1 MQEEDIIIQISQ
13 KIKEQRKAKGITVQ
27 ELANKADVSKGLIS
41 QIENNRTVPSLLV
54 LVNIIRAL
62 NLDMNEFF
70 NDINQH
76 KPSSRVIVLRKH
88 QYQPVEKEPAKGY
101 HYQRVILRTLKGGP
115 TDIQLLDLRKGARRP
130 QLVKT
135 DAWEYKYVISGTV
148 EYQVH
153 NEVHILEP
161 GDSIFFDGRLGHKPS
176 NIGEDD
182 AQLLIIYFFESSNE
196 A

>member
-1 MQEEDIIIQISQ
+1 MQEDIIIQISQ

-27 ELANKADVSKGLIS
+27 ELATRADVSKGLIS

-62 NLDMNEFF
+62 NLDMNAFF
-70 NDINQH
+70 NDIDQH
-76 KPSSRVIVLRKH
+76 KPSSRIVVIR
-88 QYQPVEKEPAKGY
+88 QDRYQPAEKESVKGY
-101 HYQRVILRTLKGGP
+101 QYRRVISRTVKGGS
-115 TDIQLLDLRKGARRP
+115 TDIMLLDLKTGARRS

-135 DAWEYKYVISGTV
+135 DAWEYKYVIKGTV

-153 NEVHILEP
+153 NEVHILEA
-161 GDSIFFDGRLGHKPS
+161 GDSIFFDGRLGHKPA
-176 NIGEDD
+176 NIGNDD
-182 AQLLIIYFFESSNE
+182 AQMLLIYFFEE

>member
-1 MQEEDIIIQISQ
+1 MQEDIIIQISQ

-27 ELANKADVSKGLIS
+27 ELATRADVSKGLIS

-62 NLDMNEFF
+62 NLDMNAFF
-70 NDINQH
+70 NDIDQH
-76 KPSSRVIVLRKH
+76 KPSSRIVVIR
-88 QYQPVEKEPAKGY
+88 QDRYQPVEKENVKGY
-101 HYQRVILRTLKGGP
+101 QYRRVISRTVKGGS
-115 TDIQLLDLRKGARRP
+115 TDIMLLDLKTGARRS

-135 DAWEYKYVISGTV
+135 DAWEYKYVIKGTV

-153 NEVHILEP
+153 NEVHILEA
-161 GDSIFFDGRLGHKPS
+161 GDSIFFDGRLGHKPA
-176 NIGEDD
+176 NIGHDD
-182 AQLLIIYFFESSNE
+182 AQMLLIYFFEE

>member
-1 MQEEDIIIQISQ
+1 MQEDIIIQISQ

-27 ELANKADVSKGLIS
+27 ELATRADVSKGLIS

-62 NLDMNEFF
+62 NLDLNAFF
-70 NDINQH
+70 NDIDQH
-76 KPSSRVIVLRKH
+76 KSSSRIVVIRQDH
-88 QYQPVEKEPAKGY
+88 YQPAEKESAKGY
-101 HYQRVILRTLKGGP
+101 QYRRVISRTVKGGP
-115 TDIQLLDLRKGARRP
+115 TDIMLLDLKKGARRS

-135 DAWEYKYVISGTV
+135 DAWEYKYVIKGTV

-153 NEVHILEP
+153 NEVHILEA

-176 NIGEDD
+176 NIGDDD
-182 AQLLIIYFFESSNE
+182 AQMLLIYFFEE

>member
-1 MQEEDIIIQISQ
+1 MQEDIIIQISQ

-27 ELANKADVSKGLIS
+27 ELATRADVSKGLIS

-62 NLDMNEFF
+62 NLDLNAFF
-70 NDINQH
+70 NDIDQH
-76 KPSSRVIVLRKH
+76 KSSSRIVVIRQDH
-88 QYQPVEKEPAKGY
+88 YQPAEKESAKGY
-101 HYQRVILRTLKGGP
+101 QYRRVISRTVKGGP
-115 TDIQLLDLRKGARRP
+115 TDIMLLDLKKGARRS

-135 DAWEYKYVISGTV
+135 DAWEYKYVIKGRV

-153 NEVHILEP
+153 NEVHILEA

-176 NIGEDD
+176 NIGDDD
-182 AQLLIIYFFESSNE
+182 AQMLLIYFFEE

>member
-1 MQEEDIIIQISQ
+1 MQEDIIIQISQ

-27 ELANKADVSKGLIS
+27 ELATRADVSKGLIS

-62 NLDMNEFF
+62 NLDMNAFF
-70 NDINQH
+70 NDIDQH
-76 KPSSRVIVLRKH
+76 KPSSRIVVIRQDH
-88 QYQPVEKEPAKGY
+88 YQPAEKESAKGY
-101 HYQRVILRTLKGGP
+101 HYRRVISRTVKGGP
-115 TDIQLLDLRKGARRP
+115 TDIMLLDLKKGARRS

-135 DAWEYKYVISGTV
+135 DAWEYKYVIKGTV

-153 NEVHILEP
+153 NEVHILEA

-176 NIGEDD
+176 NIGDDD
-182 AQLLIIYFFESSNE
+182 AQMLLIYFFEE